1 MSGARGEP
9 SDDSGALFPDVPQP
23 LAGPK
28 HSVGTSRV
36 TREWWRQAR
45 AETVGDVPWRQELSE
60 EGTDYGMWTLDGAK
74 IVGPSVSHLVA
85 HSFRLLPPSSPAS
98 PLAALG

>member
-1 MSGARGEP
+1 MTLGPSSLTYPSPWQAPSTQWELPEWRG
-9 SDDSGALFPDVPQP
+9 
-23 LAGPK
+23 
-28 HSVGTSRV
+28 
-36 TREWWRQAR
+36 EWWRQAR
-45 AETVGDVPWRQELSE
+45 AKTVGDVPWRQELSE